1 MTLPAPAPAPRR
13 ATGPVWLTFTGVGLV
28 VVAAVAAGFAVR
40 AFLGVLPS
48 GVLRLD
54 GSPGG
59 DVVATVDAG
68 AQGTATLEPGRYTLW
83 LAAPGS
89 EGTLTG
95 PAQVT
100 GPDDRA
106 VPLRTPSMSS
116 QITMGDTYA
125 VASSTFTATTAGQ
138 YVLTVPAAEPST
150 ARVLLVPTASEQD
163 LTHGI
168 LGTVGGAF
176 LAVGLGLVGTGM
188 AVGGGIWWWVRR
200 HPKPQPAP

>member
-1 MTLPAPAPAPRR
+1 MTLPSPSPRR
-13 ATGPVWLTFTGVGLV
+13 ATGPAWTTFIGVGLV
-28 VVAAVAAGFAVR
+28 VVAAVVAGFAVQ
-40 AFLGVLPS
+40 AFIGVLPG
-48 GVLRLD
+48 GVLTLD

-59 DVVATVDAG
+59 AVVATVDAG
-68 AQGTATLEPGRYTLW
+68 TRGTATLEPGRYTLW

-95 PAQVT
+95 PVQVT

-106 VPLRTPSMSS
+106 VPLRTPSTSS

-125 VASSTFTATTAGQ
+125 VAGSTFAATTAGR
-138 YVLTVPAAEPST
+138 YVIAVPAAEPAT

-163 LTHGI
+163 LAHGI

-176 LAVGLGLVGTGM
+176 LAIGLGLVGTGM
-188 AVGGGIWWWVRR
+188 AVGGGIWWWMRR
-200 HPKPQPAP
+200 HPRPRPAP